1 MATKTSNLFKKSLSN
16 APVKKSEKKK
26 IEVVDSTLF
35 STMEEIAEKNEEIDN
50 LNAQLK
56 VLTSELK
63 DRAIEVFSEDYVKN
77 QDASSFILQA
87 KDKSG
92 KTASM
97 MFIPTDRY
105 ITIDEERSKQLAEEF
120 GEDVIEEKPT
130 YTIDPEMVEKYGEI
144 ISELIL
150 NSKKIAEE
158 DKEKI
163 ITGTVKY
170 TVRKGTIDKMK
181 NYLKKFTAPNVK
193 SFIDEIKPV
202 FMIKNVH
209 LDK

>member
-105 ITIDEERSKQLAEEF
+105 ITIDEERSKQLVEEF

-202 FMIKNVH
+202 FQLKNIH

>member
-105 ITIDEERSKQLAEEF
+105 ITIDEERSKQLVEEF